1 MAVVPTC
8 TATQCLLGSHACCA
22 FTQMLWSYEACC
34 ITLYVYSLL
43 DYVVWRQMHPIAL
56 HHNLVL
62 VIRNIYNF

>member
-1 MAVVPTC
+1 
-8 TATQCLLGSHACCA
+8 
-22 FTQMLWSYEACC
+22 MLWSYEACC